1 MTKTIDY
8 GIDLG
13 TTNSCI
19 ARWENGAVRVFQN
32 NDQKNV
38 TPSAVHILR
47 TGRIIVGRRAY
58 SALLTDPE
66 NVATEFKRWMGQKDR
81 KRFSAAQRELSAEEL
96 SAEVLKSLREDVR
109 RQAGADVTTA
119 VITVPAAFGALQ
131 CEATARAA
139 ELAGLQE
146 APLLQEPIAAAIGY
160 GARPGSANQ
169 RWLVFDLGGGTLD
182 IAVVSTRD
190 GRLNILEHRGNNLL
204 GGKDIDR
211 LVVES
216 ILFPAISAEYDL
228 RASGPKA
235 ARIALLPR
243 LRIKAEEAKIDLSTD
258 TEVLVSLFDVGKDD
272 AGTPIEMEVSL
283 TRPQLERL
291 MEPLLEK
298 CCALANEAL
307 AGARLAGA
315 DLDRILLVGGPTQSP
330 ILRATLNARLG
341 APVDF
346 SADPMTVVG
355 RGAAVY
361 ASTLESTSIS
371 GPPSALTNSNCVH
384 LKLAYDAVSS
394 EPSSPVA
401 GRVLDAIEGIEIKFD
416 AEGGLWTSG
425 WMKPKVG
432 FFEIAVPL
440 KEGDIT
446 TFWVYARDVRGQL
459 LDTDTPEFKV
469 RHGLV
474 PSSPPLPHTLSIE
487 VVNPGGHPALDPVFS
502 KGSPL
507 PLEKTIKYRAGHA
520 LMPGKSDSDIAIKLW
535 EGEFIGDPDANE
547 WVGNVMLGHDGV
559 RRSVPEGSEIEV
571 TIQVDLSRRI
581 TVEAFVPHLNQ
592 HFTGKLFV
600 PEREEQDFSSLSKS
614 VASETESY
622 RERLEAL
629 DRTSTDEATQ
639 TELDEIRR
647 DLTELDSTTPV
658 PGGTQEKQDPDDARR
673 VVETSKSLRGRL
685 GRIERRTAT
694 ERDPV
699 EQTQFIELVERAE
712 EVVGQF
718 GTSLEKQQLAMLK
731 RELERAATKGDSKSI
746 KRATEEIQA
755 LRWRV
760 LFKHDWFWREIFES
774 LSEPNTPYINQ
785 AEARLLI
792 TKGQAAI
799 SSGNG
804 EGLRDV
810 VRGLWKLQP
819 KGVSEEAK
827 ERAVRSGLRK
837 F

>member
-19 ARWENGAVRVFQN
+19 ARWENGAVRIFQN
-32 NDQKNV
+32 NDQMNV

-66 NVATEFKRWMGQKDR
+66 NVAIEFKRWMGQKDR

-96 SAEVLKSLREDVR
+96 SAEILKSLREDVR

-211 LVVES
+211 LIVES

-228 RASGPKA
+228 RATGPKA

-258 TEVLVSLFDVGKDD
+258 TEVLISLFDVGKDA

-298 CCALANEAL
+298 CCILANEAL

-371 GPPSALTNSNCVH
+371 GPPAALTNSNCVH

-394 EPSSPVA
+394 EPSSTVA

-425 WMKPKVG
+425 WMKPNGG

-487 VVNPGGHPALDPVFS
+487 VVNPGGQPVLDPVFS

-520 LMPGKSDSDIAIKLW
+520 LIPGNPDSNLVIKLW

-547 WVGNVMLGHDGV
+547 WVGNLVMQHDKV
-559 RRSVPEGSEIEV
+559 HRSIPEGAEIEV
-571 TIQVDLSRRI
+571 TIQVDLSRRT
-581 TVEAFVPHLNQ
+581 TVEAFVPHLNH
-592 HFTGKLFV
+592 HFRENLFL
-600 PEREEQDFSSLSKS
+600 PEREEQDFSDLSKS
-614 VASETESY
+614 VASETQSY

-658 PGGTQEKQDPDDARR
+658 PSGTQEKQDPDDARR

-694 ERDPV
+694 DRAPV
-699 EQTQFIELVERAE
+699 EQTQFIELVEHAE

-718 GTSLEKQQLAMLK
+718 GASLEKKQLAMLK

-746 KRATEEIQA
+746 QRATEEIQA

-760 LFKHDWFWREIFES
+760 LSKHDWFWREIFDS

>member
-1 MTKTIDY
+1 
-8 GIDLG
+8 
-13 TTNSCI
+13 
-19 ARWENGAVRVFQN
+19 
-32 NDQKNV
+32 
-38 TPSAVHILR
+38 
-47 TGRIIVGRRAY
+47 
-58 SALLTDPE
+58 
-66 NVATEFKRWMGQKDR
+66 
-81 KRFSAAQRELSAEEL
+81 
-96 SAEVLKSLREDVR
+96 
-109 RQAGADVTTA
+109 
-119 VITVPAAFGALQ
+119 
-131 CEATARAA
+131 
-139 ELAGLQE
+139 
-146 APLLQEPIAAAIGY
+146 
-160 GARPGSANQ
+160 
-169 RWLVFDLGGGTLD
+169 
-182 IAVVSTRD
+182 
-190 GRLNILEHRGNNLL
+190 
-204 GGKDIDR
+204 
-211 LVVES
+211 
-216 ILFPAISAEYDL
+216 
-228 RASGPKA
+228 
-235 ARIALLPR
+235 
-243 LRIKAEEAKIDLSTD
+243 
-258 TEVLVSLFDVGKDD
+258 
-272 AGTPIEMEVSL
+272 
-283 TRPQLERL
+283 
-291 MEPLLEK
+291 
-298 CCALANEAL
+298 
-307 AGARLAGA
+307 
-315 DLDRILLVGGPTQSP
+315 
-330 ILRATLNARLG
+330 LNARLG

-371 GPPSALTNSNCVH
+371 GLPATLTNSNCVH

-394 EPSSPVA
+394 EPNSPVA

-432 FFEIAVPL
+432 FFEIDVPL

-446 TFWVYARDVRGQL
+446 TFWVYARDERGQL

-487 VVNPGGHPALDPVFS
+487 VVNPGGQPALDPVFS

-535 EGEFIGDPDANE
+535 EGEFLGDPDAND
-547 WVGNVMLGHDGV
+547 WVGNVILGHDGV

-581 TVEAFVPHLNQ
+581 TVEAFVPHLKQ
-592 HFTGKLFV
+592 HFSEKLYV
-600 PEREEQDFSSLSKS
+600 AEREEQDFSNLSKS

-647 DLTELDSTTPV
+647 DLTELDATTSV

-694 ERDPV
+694 DRGPV
-699 EQTQFIELVERAE
+699 EQTQFIELVEHAE

-746 KRATEEIQA
+746 QRATEEIQA
-755 LRWRV
+755 LRSRV
-760 LFKHDWFWREIFES
+760 LFKHDWFWREIFDS

>member
-1 MTKTIDY
+1 
-8 GIDLG
+8 
-13 TTNSCI
+13 
-19 ARWENGAVRVFQN
+19 
-32 NDQKNV
+32 
-38 TPSAVHILR
+38 
-47 TGRIIVGRRAY
+47 
-58 SALLTDPE
+58 
-66 NVATEFKRWMGQKDR
+66 
-81 KRFSAAQRELSAEEL
+81 
-96 SAEVLKSLREDVR
+96 
-109 RQAGADVTTA
+109 
-119 VITVPAAFGALQ
+119 
-131 CEATARAA
+131 
-139 ELAGLQE
+139 LQE

-211 LVVES
+211 LIVES

-228 RASGPKA
+228 RATGPKA

-258 TEVLVSLFDVGKDD
+258 TEVLISLFDVGKDD

-298 CCALANEAL
+298 CCILANEAL

-371 GPPSALTNSNCVH
+371 GPPAALTNSNCVH

-394 EPSSPVA
+394 EPSSTVA

-487 VVNPGGHPALDPVFS
+487 VVNPGGQPALDPVFS

-507 PLEKTIKYRAGHA
+507 PLEKTLKYRAGHA
-520 LMPGKSDSDIAIKLW
+520 LIPGKPDSNLVIKLW

-547 WVGNVMLGHDGV
+547 WVGNLVMQHDKV
-559 RRSVPEGSEIEV
+559 HRSIPEGAEIEV
-571 TIQVDLSRRI
+571 TIQVDLSRRT
-581 TVEAFVPHLNQ
+581 TVEAFVPHLNH
-592 HFTGKLFV
+592 HFRENLFL
-600 PEREEQDFSSLSKS
+600 PEREEQDFSDLSKS
-614 VASETESY
+614 VASETQSY

-658 PGGTQEKQDPDDARR
+658 PSGTQEKQDPDDARR

-694 ERDPV
+694 DRAPV
-699 EQTQFIELVERAE
+699 EQTQFIELVEHAE

-718 GTSLEKQQLAMLK
+718 GASLEKKQLAMLK
-731 RELERAATKGDSKSI
+731 RELERAASKGDSKSI
-746 KRATEEIQA
+746 QRATEEIQA

-760 LFKHDWFWREIFES
+760 LSKHDWFWREIFDS